1 MFDILISKGADI
13 NKKILKGNSHLI
25 FYISNKRSKLIEK
38 IINSD
43 ANLNFQDRIG
53 RTALMNAIERKN
65 LNAINI
71 LIEKNFDKEVTD
83 YSGKTIIDYANRTR
97 DENIKKLVSRRYFG
111 E

>member
-1 MFDILISKGADI
+1 
-13 NKKILKGNSHLI
+13 
-25 FYISNKRSKLIEK
+25 
-38 IINSD
+38 
-43 ANLNFQDRIG
+43 
-53 RTALMNAIERKN
+53 MNAIERKN
-65 LNAINI
+65 LNAINV